1 MRVLTLRNK
10 VEDLKVVPIYLNTK
24 QMLVDLGTKALDP
37 KPFCALRNV
46 LCGYAEEEVGS
57 SSVEEVSNAEDKD
70 QGY

>member
-1 MRVLTLRNK
+1 
-10 VEDLKVVPIYLNTK
+10 
-24 QMLVDLGTKALDP
+24 
-37 KPFCALRNV
+37 LRNV